1 MFIARSVNEHKVWSI
16 GQATGFSQFSF
27 PLCNHRLCRNSKTW
41 DTITDFIRHRH
52 SHLHHY
58 HLLVQLLFFTIIDS
72 GVLGPAKS
80 VVPLRYFQATS
91 ELWCC
96 LDIVIKFLLLKRN
109 HSDATEKYKKRSLTY
124 QSCLLFGVFS
134 SVYMSVM
141 LFTITLIFWLS
152 NYTKDN

>member
-1 MFIARSVNEHKVWSI
+1 MKYRTSHRLLSI
-16 GQATGFSQFSF
+16 FF

-52 SHLHHY
+52 SHHHY
-58 HLLVQLLFFTIIDS
+58 HLLMQLLFFTIIDS

-91 ELWCC
+91 ELWGC

-109 HSDATEKYKKRSLTY
+109 HSDTTEKYKKPSLTS
-124 QSCLLFGVFS
+124 QSCLLFGVFFFRLHVRYALYNNS
-134 SVYMSVM
+134 DLQIIKLYQRQ
-141 LFTITLIFWLS
+141 LGL
-152 NYTKDN
+152 KDT

>member
-16 GQATGFSQFSF
+16 GRATSLNF
-27 PLCNHRLCRNSKTW
+27 LCPFVITGTRRRNSKTW
-41 DTITDFIRHRH
+41 DNITDFIRHRH

-58 HLLVQLLFFTIIDS
+58 HLLMQLLFFTIIDS

-91 ELWCC
+91 ELWGW

-109 HSDATEKYKKRSLTY
+109 HSDTTEKYKKPSLTS

>member
-1 MFIARSVNEHKVWSI
+1 MFIASSVNEHKVWSI
-16 GQATGFSQFSF
+16 GQATGFSQFSL

-52 SHLHHY
+52 SHLHQY
-58 HLLVQLLFFTIIDS
+58 HLLVQLLLFTIIDS
-72 GVLGPAKS
+72 GALGPAKS

-109 HSDATEKYKKRSLTY
+109 HSDTTEKYKKPSLTS
-124 QSCLLFGVFS
+124 QSCLLFGVFFFRLHVRYALYNNS
-134 SVYMSVM
+134 D
-141 LFTITLIFWLS
+141 L
-152 NYTKDN
+152 